1 MDQSLIDIKNAIE
14 GKVVMSM
21 DLEWMFNN
29 FIDNRVP
36 LMWANVGYPS
46 LKPLNSWFD
55 DLILRVEFLSK
66 WLYQGPPKSYWI
78 SAFFFPQGFMT
89 AALQTYAWETGIAID
104 TLKFKTNVKDFYSE
118 KMAEMPEPEFGV
130 NIHGIYL

>member
-1 MDQSLIDIKNAIE
+1 MIDIKNAIE

-21 DLEWMFNN
+21 DLERMFNN

-36 LMWANVGYPS
+36 IMWANVGYPS

-55 DLILRVEFLSK
+55 DLIQRVEFLSK

-89 AALQTYAWETGIAID
+89 AAL
-104 TLKFKTNVKDFYSE
+104 
-118 KMAEMPEPEFGV
+118 
-130 NIHGIYL
+130 